1 MHKYHINI
9 VVSGGSYIIRGG
21 REGPCFAP
29 GPPGG
34 GSMFAGPGSI
44 DFDNI
49 RESKLQIGSEKI
61 HRLQPLTRFAEE

>member
-21 REGPCFAP
+21 RDSALALLRAL
-29 GPPGG
+29 PGG
-34 GSMFAGPGSI
+34 NLCRAGPGSI

-61 HRLQPLTRFAEE
+61 QRLQPLDTRFC

>member
-9 VVSGGSYIIRGG
+9 VVSGDSYIIRGG
-21 REGPCFAP
+21 RDSALALLRAL
-29 GPPGG
+29 PGG
-34 GSMFAGPGSI
+34 DLCRAGPGSI

-61 HRLQPLTRFAEE
+61 QRLQPLDPRFC